1 MEELPESHDAPAPLD
16 SDPPEGWNEL
26 TPALPPLGILAGLTD
41 RSLANVAAFGQYR
54 HFPAGTEIIR
64 EGELQDRFYVVV
76 TGKLSITALASGRE
90 VALSEAS
97 PGECLGEVS
106 LLEPGPASA
115 SVRVVEEATL
125 WSMNIDNFRAYLTK
139 HPGGA
144 GALLLGMAS
153 CLSQRLRQA
162 NLLISQHHARPVETL
177 PQGRE
182 RAITADNTPVEI
194 GFFDWLKKPFGAQQK
209 SRISTDIKM

>member
-16 SDPPEGWNEL
+16 SAPPEGWTEL
-26 TPALPPLGILAGLTD
+26 TPALPPVGILAGLTD
-41 RSLANVAAFGQYR
+41 TSLANIAAFGQYR

-64 EGELQDRFYVVV
+64 EGDAQDRFYVVV
-76 TGKLSITALASGRE
+76 TGKLAITALASGKE
-90 VALSEAS
+90 VSLSEAG

-115 SVRVVEEATL
+115 SVRVVKEATL
-125 WSMNIDNFRAYLTK
+125 WSMNIENFRVYLAK

-162 NLLISQHHARPVETL
+162 NQLINQHHVKPVETL
-177 PQGRE
+177 PEGRE
-182 RAITADNTPVEI
+182 RAITAENTPVEI
-194 GFFDWLKKPFGAQQK
+194 GFFDWLKKPFAGQQK